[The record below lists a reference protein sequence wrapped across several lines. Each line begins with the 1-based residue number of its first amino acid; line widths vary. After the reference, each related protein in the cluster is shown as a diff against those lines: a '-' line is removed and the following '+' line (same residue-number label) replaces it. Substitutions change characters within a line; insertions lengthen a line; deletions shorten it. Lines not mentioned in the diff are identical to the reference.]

1 MIPAGQRIRSAL
13 PLGGIL
19 LATGSIFR
27 RYRWMVFAT
36 AVVLEVIIIWL
47 AYLTDSTMH
56 PLDPVG
62 AGVVFIAVLAAGFG
76 GALAGL
82 AAALAGVVAAFAL
95 LADFGTVP
103 ATITAVVSA
112 IIWCVAAVATGL
124 VVSYLRRQVARRETA
139 LQQALGHS
147 RQVQDRLE
155 RVIEFSPHFYQSEDP
170 IEAAAA
176 ISDAAIETFGAD
188 GARLYAL
195 RDDSLELL
203 AARPVSESLL
213 PGFSLPLSDFPEI
226 QEMITKHRPSFAR
239 DVRSIPT
246 EGLALELRQEL
257 HVVSAIRVPITSPTE
272 PMGLLSLGWN
282 HPIEQ
287 PAEDLL
293 AIMQRFG
300 DQAAIAW
307 QNALRAEAQSR
318 VDKLYET
325 LERVVA
331 LAPTFHITGPSEEV
345 ARAVCEAAL
354 STFDCTGA
362 ALFRI
367 GGGRLYALDH
377 RPPLP
382 ALSPSQAFSIE
393 PDMPLARNLLSRTP
407 TFIPSIS
414 DANRTSLPWPA
425 EAMCEDGICSLL
437 YVPLNFEDRGP
448 QNLLLLS
455 WDHLREQPDPG
466 FLVIVERFADQ
477 VALALSNASAERL
490 HARLEASLLPSA
502 PVDHPRFSVIT
513 RYRTGEQ
520 RLHLGGDF
528 VGSTSAG
535 DSGLHFVIGDVSG
548 HGPDAAA
555 LGATLRSTWK
565 ALVLSGASIRETM
578 DIMRRMLLAEKAASA
593 VFATIIAGRVDAD
606 ERTVSFVNAGHVPPL
621 LLASGQVCTLE
632 GTPAYPLGFD
642 EGAGWAI
649 HRFPLPERWTL
660 FLYTDGLSDARVTPG
675 SSQRYGEARLKDRLA
690 EWASAAPDG
699 AAIDALMA
707 EIETA
712 GGSRFADDVAVL
724 VISTKDSGSAGA

>member
-1 MIPAGQRIRSAL
+1 MMPAGHKIRSAL
-13 PLGGIL
+13 PLGDVL

-76 GALAGL
+76 GTLAGL
-82 AAALAGVVAAFAL
+82 ATALVGVVAAFAL
-95 LADFGTVP
+95 LADFETIP

-112 IIWCVAAVATGL
+112 IIWCVAATATGL
-124 VVSYLRRQVARRETA
+124 VVSYLRRQVTRRETA
-139 LQQALGHS
+139 LQQALGRS
-147 RQVQDRLE
+147 RQVRDRLE

-176 ISDAAIETFGAD
+176 ISEAAIETFGAD

-195 RDDSLELL
+195 REDSLELL
-203 AARPVSESLL
+203 ANRPVSESFH

-226 QEMITKHRPSFAR
+226 QEMITKHRPSFVR
-239 DVRSIPT
+239 DVRSIPA
-246 EGLALELRQEL
+246 EGPALELRQEL
-257 HVVSAIRVPITSPTE
+257 HVISAIRVPIASPTG
-272 PMGLLSLGWN
+272 PMGLLSLGWA
-282 HPIEQ
+282 HPIGQ

-318 VDKLYET
+318 VDELYET

-331 LAPTFHITGPSEEV
+331 LAPTFHITGSPEEV
-345 ARAVCEAAL
+345 ARAVCEAVL
-354 STFDCTGA
+354 STFECKGA

-367 GGGRLYALDH
+367 EGDRLYVLDH
-377 RPPLP
+377 RPLLP
-382 ALSPSQAFSIE
+382 AFSPGQAFSIG
-393 PDMPLARNLLSRTP
+393 PDMPLARDLLSRTP
-407 TFIPSIS
+407 TFIPNIS
-414 DANRTSLPWPA
+414 EADQTSLPWPA
-425 EAMCEDGICSLL
+425 EAICENGICSVL

-520 RLHLGGDF
+520 RLRLGGDF

-565 ALVLSGASIRETM
+565 ALVLSGASIPETM
-578 DIMRRMLLAEKAASA
+578 DIMRRMLLAEKAAA
-593 VFATIIAGRVDAD
+593 TVFATIIAGRVDVD

-621 LLASGQVCTLE
+621 LLSGGQVSTLE
-632 GTPAYPLGFD
+632 GAPASPLGFD
-642 EGAGWAI
+642 EGAGWTL
-649 HRFPLPERWTL
+649 HRFPLPERWSL
-660 FLYTDGLSDARVTPG
+660 FLYTDGLIDVRVAPG

-690 EWASAAPDG
+690 AWKSAPPDG

-712 GGSRFADDVAVL
+712 SGAHFADDVAVL
-724 VISTKDSGSAGA
+724 VISTKGAGAAGA